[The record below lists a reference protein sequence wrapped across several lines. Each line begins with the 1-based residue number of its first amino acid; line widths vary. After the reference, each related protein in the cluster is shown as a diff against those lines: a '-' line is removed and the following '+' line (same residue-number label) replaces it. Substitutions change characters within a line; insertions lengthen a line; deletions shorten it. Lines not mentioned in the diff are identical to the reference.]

1 MSCASR
7 DGQHLITEG
16 RGRVPAVPE
25 VLMGNVAP
33 GSGGGGAICCHW
45 DGEQVQEDDEDVSF
59 LAEGRCILY
68 CKVGKL
74 LHVPAG
80 KQES

>member
-1 MSCASR
+1 MSL
-7 DGQHLITEG
+7 Q
-16 RGRVPAVPE
+16 
-25 VLMGNVAP
+25 AP
-33 GSGGGGAICCHW
+33 GGGGAICCHW